1 MVEEEELVVL
11 LDETGLPRCCISTMV
26 ISERE
31 SCVEEGD
38 AMVMDDDGFTICFIV
53 EINTQFIIFVFHM
66 MSKTSLIMSSF
77 FPWHSSGRKISERF
91 Y

>member
-1 MVEEEELVVL
+1 MAEEDELVVL

-53 EINTQFIIFVFHM
+53 TIVTIFKYKL
-66 MSKTSLIMSSF
+66 SKKTSLIMSSF